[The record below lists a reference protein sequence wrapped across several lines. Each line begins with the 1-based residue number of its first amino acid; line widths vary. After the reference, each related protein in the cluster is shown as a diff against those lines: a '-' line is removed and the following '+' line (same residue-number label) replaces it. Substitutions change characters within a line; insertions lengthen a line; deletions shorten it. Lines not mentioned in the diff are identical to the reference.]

1 MKLVFT
7 YSEIEEKIESQSGQ
21 TLRFQTLDE
30 HTVKLTMTVS
40 VMLFKKEISTEINIA
55 QVLGTDV
62 YMSYTGMVDIHTLLN
77 AAKSKLPAGV
87 DIDDI
92 ITPIG
97 SNMAIIH
104 LGNISQMRQIF
115 SAVTLTDITFDY
127 GGIAIGFSVRL
138 PQLNS

>member
-7 YSEIEEKIESQSGQ
+7 YSEIEEKIESQAGQ
-21 TLRFQTLDE
+21 SLRFQQVDE
-30 HTVKLTMTVS
+30 HTVRLTMTVS
-40 VMLFKKEISTEINIA
+40 VMMFKKDISTEINIA

-62 YMSYTGMVDIHTLLN
+62 YMSYTGLMDIHTLLS
-77 AAKSKLPAGV
+77 ALKSKVPAGV

-104 LGNISQMRQIF
+104 LGNIAQMRPIF
-115 SAVTLTDITFDY
+115 NAVTLTDITFDY
-127 GGIAIGFSVRL
+127 GGIAVGFSVRL